1 MHKFKAIGV
10 GEKLRSVGTSAA
22 GELSASSSG
31 HCTSRALEPV
41 FFGQQYITLK
51 TRVLKNTISEYSGFC
66 CHPQLKCKSWN
77 ITPKCLTLTPPAVI
91 VQPFYIRTQR
101 VSLFEIYV
109 YFFNTGIRLCPQS

>member
-41 FFGQQYITLK
+41 FFWSAVY
-51 TRVLKNTISEYSGFC
+51 
-66 CHPQLKCKSWN
+66 N
-77 ITPKCLTLTPPAVI
+77 IKDEGVKK
-91 VQPFYIRTQR
+91 Y
-101 VSLFEIYV
+101 
-109 YFFNTGIRLCPQS
+109 NK